1 MKKLVVILFFM
12 VASVVTSLAQVDTTR
27 YVYLEIQSIGK
38 FMGRSK
44 IEVDFGYTPYYIDEK
59 TRVEI
64 KAGLSTF
71 ESHID
76 ALSFLSAKG
85 WQYVENFT
93 LNAGGY
99 TQLYFVMR
107 KPKMN
112 LTKG

>member
-1 MKKLVVILFFM
+1 MKKVGAILFFL
-12 VASVVTSLAQVDTTR
+12 VASVATSFAQSDTTK

-38 FMGRSK
+38 FMGKSK

-59 TRVEI
+59 SRAEI
-64 KAGLSTF
+64 RAGLSTL
-71 ESHID
+71 ENHVD

-93 LNAGGY
+93 LNVSGY
-99 TQLYFVMR
+99 AQLYFIMK

-112 LTKG
+112 LTKR